1 MRLLSIDPGS
11 KVLGWCIFENDIP
24 RWWGIIDCTK
34 EKYAGRFQKI
44 VEELTG
50 LLYDYWFEEV
60 ACEQAVRFKGKKIPE
75 LEVSVISIRKYC
87 KEKKLPCAF
96 YNPATV
102 KAAVA
107 EDPRATKETVAAFV
121 YAFYLNLPRDL
132 SEHETDSV
140 AIGHFHLSLR
150 RLAEMASG

>member
-11 KVLGWCIFENDIP
+11 KTLGWCIWQDDIP
-24 RWWGIIDCTK
+24 MWTGEIDCTK
-34 EKYAGRFQKI
+34 EKYTGRFQKI

-50 LLYDYWFEEV
+50 LRYDYWFEEV
-60 ACEQAVRFKGKKIPE
+60 CCEQAVRFKGKKIPE
-75 LEVSVISIRKYC
+75 LEVAVVAIRKWC
-87 KEKKLPCAF
+87 KAEKLRCDF
-96 YNPATV
+96 YNPATW

-121 YAFYLNLPRDL
+121 YAFYPNLPRDL
-132 SEHETDSV
+132 SEHITDAI
-140 AIGHFHLSLR
+140 AIGHLHLSLR